1 MSLWLS
7 ASSRSVMYLLYSP
20 MKRSLTSSIF
30 PENSPRAAG
39 DILRNVS
46 SLKMITRSS
55 SNFDLSSF
63 PIRSSL
69 VTWSQARSISFY
81 TWYLFSSRI
90 IL

>member
-1 MSLWLS
+1 MRREMRDCLALACLQ
-7 ASSRSVMYLLYSP
+7 ASQ
-20 MKRSLTSSIF
+20 LTSSIF
-30 PENSPRAAG
+30 PENNPRAAG

-55 SNFDLSSF
+55 WNFDLSSF
-63 PIRSSL
+63 PMRSSL